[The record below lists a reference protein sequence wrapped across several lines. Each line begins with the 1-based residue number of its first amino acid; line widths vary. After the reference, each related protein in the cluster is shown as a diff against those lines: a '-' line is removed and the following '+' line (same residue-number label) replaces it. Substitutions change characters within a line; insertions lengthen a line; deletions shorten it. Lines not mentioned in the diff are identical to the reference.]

1 MTAAPKELARRGLSD
16 GADRLGRQLRD
27 GGQQGQSEDLG
38 QTQLEEGISESARR
52 LNRGG
57 EQLLRKAKR
66 SIGRS
71 RKESAAQAEPKST
84 DTGPV
89 SSPETDVSFWS
100 EPLSDVT
107 APSSRVKTRE
117 AYYGQQTVDST
128 SSRKHFQK
136 NKAFMQERT
145 AAKTVRER
153 HKENSQMSQ
162 PVDTSQAGFPGESL
176 VKQRKQQRNG
186 SLPSG
191 RISANTPTENTA
203 SAHGAA
209 ASKQTVGRNTGQQVS
224 REVRQAVKG
233 KNQTAGAAK
242 TTAQAQQAAARKAH
256 AVHQLT
262 SRGAK
267 SRQAAN
273 AASRGVTAVAQAVG
287 RTLRAMAAAARNLL
301 ASLAAGGSVCV
312 LLVVVLCMIGLLAAS
327 PFGILFAGESGAGAV
342 SVSAAVAQVNYDLNA
357 RLESLQSGYYDGIK
371 IVGQPPEWA
380 DILAVFA
387 VYVAGGDDPVDV
399 ATMDA
404 DRIAR
409 LKAVFWDM
417 TALDSAVTTIRHPDS
432 DPNDSVDDSYSE
444 KILTI
449 TISAKT
455 VEEMAAAYGFHQEQ
469 LDTLEE
475 LLSQRELLT
484 ELAGETESVEAGSRE
499 LLRRLPA
506 DLSPERRA
514 VVRNACSLVGKVG
527 YFWGGKSLVIGWDS
541 RWGQLRKVTA
551 AGSATTGTYRPY
563 GMDCSGMVDWTFYN
577 ASKGDYVISHG
588 GGAAAQHS
596 FCTGIAWSDAQPGD
610 LVFYPGDEHVGI
622 VGGWDESGDLLIIH
636 CASGYNNVV
645 ITRLEGFTTI
655 ARPDYYTE

>member
-1 MTAAPKELARRGLSD
+1 MAISRIKEKPTAATKIKEKVTAAPKELARRGLSD
-16 GADRLGRQLRD
+16 GMDRLGRQLRE

-38 QTQLEEGISESARR
+38 QTQLEEGIFESAQR

-66 SIGRS
+66 SIGRNG
-71 RKESAAQAEPKST
+71 KAGTAQADSQSADMSPISST
-84 DTGPV
+84 
-89 SSPETDVSFWS
+89 ETDVSFWS
-100 EPLSDVT
+100 ERPSDVT

-117 AYYGQQTVDST
+117 AYKSKQMADTAQSG
-128 SSRKHFQK
+128 KHFQGK
-136 NKAFMQERT
+136 RAFMQERT
-145 AAKTVRER
+145 AEKAVRER
-153 HKENSQMSQ
+153 AKESAPM
-162 PVDTSQAGFPGESL
+162 PRLVDGVQAGIPGENP
-176 VKQRKQQRNG
+176 VKQGKQQRNVKF
-186 SLPSG
+186 PDG
-191 RISANTPTENTA
+191 RISANTPLENTA
-203 SAHGAA
+203 PVHGV
-209 ASKQTVGRNTGQQVS
+209 STGKRTVGRSVGQQVS
-224 REVRQAVKG
+224 REVRQAAKG
-233 KNQTAGAAK
+233 KSQVVEAAK
-242 TTAQAQQAAARKAH
+242 AA
-256 AVHQLT
+256 
-262 SRGAK
+262 
-267 SRQAAN
+267 
-273 AASRGVTAVAQAVG
+273 AQAVG
-287 RTLRAMAAAARNLL
+287 WTLRAMTTAARDLL

-327 PFGILFAGESGAGAV
+327 PFGILFAGESGNGSV
-342 SVSAAVAQVNYDLNA
+342 PVSAAVAQVNYDLNA
-357 RLESLQSGYYDGIK
+357 RLEVLQSGSYDEVRI
-371 IVGQPPEWA
+371 IGQPPEWA

-484 ELAGETESVEAGSRE
+484 ELAGETESMEVEAKE
-499 LLRRLPA
+499 LLRSLPA

-514 VVRNACSLVGKVG
+514 VVKNACSLVGKVG
-527 YFWGGKSLVIGWDS
+527 YYWGGKSLVMGWDS

-551 AGSATTGTYRPY
+551 AGSPTTGTYRLY
-563 GMDCSGMVDWTFYN
+563 GLDCSGLVDWAFYN
-577 ASKGDYVISHG
+577 ASGGDYIIGHG
-588 GGAAAQHS
+588 GGASAQHS
-596 FCTGIAWSDAQPGD
+596 YCTSISWSEAQPGD

-622 VGGWDESGDLLIIH
+622 VGGWDENGDLLIIH

-645 ITRLEGFTTI
+645 ITGREGFTTI
-655 ARPDYYTE
+655 ARPNYYTE

>member
-16 GADRLGRQLRD
+16 GADWLGRQLRD

-38 QTQLEEGISESARR
+38 QTQLEDGISESARR

-71 RKESAAQAEPKST
+71 GKESAAQAEPKST

-89 SSPETDVSFWS
+89 SSPETDVSFWT
-100 EPLSDVT
+100 ERPSDV
-107 APSSRVKTRE
+107 AASSSRLKTRE
-117 AYYGQQTVDST
+117 VYYSQQTADPT
-128 SSRKHFQK
+128 SSGKHLQGK
-136 NKAFMQERT
+136 KTFMQERT
-145 AAKTVRER
+145 AEKAVRGR
-153 HKENSQMSQ
+153 QKESVQM
-162 PVDTSQAGFPGESL
+162 PRLVDTAQAGIPGESP
-176 VKQRKQQRNG
+176 VKQRKQQRSV
-186 SLPSG
+186 SLPGG
-191 RISANTPTENTA
+191 RISANAPTETTV
-203 SAHGAA
+203 SAQGAA
-209 ASKQTVGRNTGQQVS
+209 ASKRAVGRSVGQQVS
-224 REVRQAVKG
+224 REVRQAAKG
-233 KNQTAGAAK
+233 KAQAVEAAK
-242 TTAQAQQAAARKAH
+242 AAAQAQQAAARKAH

-312 LLVVVLCMIGLLAAS
+312 LLVVVLCLVGLLAAS
-327 PFGILFAGESGAGAV
+327 PFGILFAGESGTGSV
-342 SVSAAVAQVNYDLNA
+342 PVSAAVAQVNYDLNA
-357 RLESLQSGYYDGIK
+357 RLESLQSGSYDEIK
-371 IVGQPPEWA
+371 IIGQPPEWA

-444 KILTI
+444 TLLTI

-455 VEEMAAAYGFHQEQ
+455 VEEMAVTYGFHQEQ

-484 ELAGETESVEAGSRE
+484 ELAGETESMEAGARE
-499 LLRRLPA
+499 LLRSLPA

-514 VVRNACSLVGKVG
+514 VVKSACSLVGKVG

-551 AGSATTGTYRPY
+551 AGSPTTGTYRLY
-563 GMDCSGMVDWTFYN
+563 GLDCSGMVDWAFYN
-577 ASKGDYVISHG
+577 ASGGDYVIGHG
-588 GGAAAQHS
+588 GGASAQHS
-596 FCTGIAWSDAQPGD
+596 YCTDLTWNEAQPGD

-622 VGGWDESGDLLIIH
+622 VGGWNEDGDLLIIH

-645 ITRLEGFTTI
+645 ITGLEGFTTI